1 MLVWPLGPG
10 SCVYVTGYIGP
21 GSCVCNLTNKVCRSV
36 VAIGPLQPQ
45 IVISTYNFIALSQL
59 HISAH
64 FHTFISSWVN
74 VASAFYSAIYS
85 SDGN

>member
-10 SCVYVTGYIGP
+10 SCVSVTGYIGP
-21 GSCVCNLTNKVCRSV
+21 GSCVFNLTNEVCRSV

-45 IVISTYNFIALSQL
+45 IVISTYNVIAFLAFIA
-59 HISAH
+59 
-64 FHTFISSWVN
+64 FISSWVN